1 MQYDDYTHIY
11 VGHQDPRAGRDA
23 TAEITATIRGRIRA
37 ELAARGVDSK
47 IVIWVTVN
55 EQANNV
61 VVDSDILGDDTVG
74 QMMKI
79 IWP

>member
-1 MQYDDYTHIY
+1 MQYDDYTYIG
-11 VGHQDPRAGRDA
+11 VVHQDVKAGRDA

-37 ELAARGVDSK
+37 ELAARGIDENV
-47 IVIWVTVN
+47 VIWVTVN
-55 EQANNV
+55 EQPNAV
-61 VVDSDILGDDTVG
+61 AVGRDILGDDTVG